1 MKKKKSTVHD
11 FHCRCLYI
19 EKWRIYWWSLLIRR
33 GKNSGRKTSEFEFW
47 CYLLYSDGPK
57 PKFFTLDSVSTYL
70 ILIYCKLHSLYLV
83 NYCCVVHIQ
92 STLPVWDL
100 HTQKTKR
107 VPLRT
112 LDSHL
117 SLQKP
122 CSMWIK
128 VKVNETTSF
137 YQYKH
142 QKNILPQTVLFMKI
156 QKMWTEKR

>member
-1 MKKKKSTVHD
+1 MFVHRKMKD
-11 FHCRCLYI
+11 
-19 EKWRIYWWSLLIRR
+19 LLIKSFDKKG
-33 GKNSGRKTSEFEFW
+33 GKIVDGKPQNSNFDANF
-47 CYLLYSDGPK
+47 LYSDGPK

-70 ILIYCKLHSLYLV
+70 ILIYCKLYSLYLV

-137 YQYKH
+137 YLYKH
-142 QKNILPQTVLFMKI
+142 QKNLLPQTVLFMKI
-156 QKMWTEKR
+156 QKMWTTKDFS

>member
-1 MKKKKSTVHD
+1 MFVHRKMKD
-11 FHCRCLYI
+11 
-19 EKWRIYWWSLLIRR
+19 LLIKSFDKKG
-33 GKNSGRKTSEFEFW
+33 GKIVDGKPQNSNFDANF
-47 CYLLYSDGPK
+47 LYSDGPK

-70 ILIYCKLHSLYLV
+70 ILIYCKLYSLYLV

-142 QKNILPQTVLFMKI
+142 QKAFCLKLYYLWKFRKCGQLKI
-156 QKMWTEKR
+156 SAKIYSIWW